1 MNKHTMGT
9 PAALQLALLALAGC
23 ASSSTVT
30 PAAVS
35 TSPGM
40 MATPSSSAM
49 VGSMMRNDAD
59 AAFASNMI
67 PHHEQAVA
75 MAKLAAMRAADPR
88 VKDLAARIEA
98 AQGPEIAMM
107 NGWLT
112 AWNVPSAE
120 GDHGMDGMSGMDHGG
135 TMAGMMSD
143 AEMTNLAA
151 GNGADFDK
159 AFLTMMIAHHEGA
172 LTMAETELKSGSN
185 SDAKSLAQS
194 IIDGQTREIAEM
206 KGIPGNQ

>member
-1 MNKHTMGT
+1 MNKHTIVI
-9 PAALQLALLALAGC
+9 AAAVPLTLVALAGC
-23 ASSSTVT
+23 ASSSSSTAT

-35 TSPGM
+35 TSSGM
-40 MATPSSSAM
+40 MTTPGSSAM
-49 VGSMMRNDAD
+49 AGSMMRNDAD

-120 GDHGMDGMSGMDHGG
+120 GDHGMDHGMDHGD
-135 TMAGMMSD
+135 TMAGMMSEAD
-143 AEMTNLAA
+143 MTNLAA

-159 AFLTMMIAHHEGA
+159 AFLAMMIAHHEGA

-185 SDAKSLAQS
+185 GDAKSLAQS
-194 IIDGQTREIAEM
+194 IIHGQTKEIAEM
-206 KGIPGNQ
+206 KTILGN